1 MIEAFVKQQSK
12 ISLTCQSSCG
22 RCAVCTQLPSH
33 ALHEIRLVNHSSS
46 FHSQHVNG
54 FSERMD
60 DIIQGQEPQG
70 LFSKRSS
77 SNILSDPRILAHL
90 RIVAEE
96 AQSSEK
102 DREQDEES
110 ELQNTKREI
119 GLKIAAYNK
128 GNQHGAFRLIL
139 REVRASCSALSR
151 TNILAKECML
161 ISLRY
166 DNRYEALFCPC
177 LA

>member
-1 MIEAFVKQQSK
+1 
-12 ISLTCQSSCG
+12 
-22 RCAVCTQLPSH
+22 
-33 ALHEIRLVNHSSS
+33 
-46 FHSQHVNG
+46 
-54 FSERMD
+54 MD

-110 ELQNTKREI
+110 ELQNTKREL

-139 REVRASCSALSR
+139 KEVRACGVLSP
-151 TNILAKECML
+151 TIYIGEGMCAYILQ
-161 ISLRY
+161 Y
-166 DNRYEALFCPC
+166 DNFEICSTLFCSC
-177 LA
+177 RA

>member
-1 MIEAFVKQQSK
+1 M
-12 ISLTCQSSCG
+12 
-22 RCAVCTQLPSH
+22 H
-33 ALHEIRLVNHSSS
+33 
-46 FHSQHVNG
+46 G
-54 FSERMD
+54 FFLYLMD

-96 AQSSEK
+96 AQSSEQNH
-102 DREQDEES
+102 EHDEES
-110 ELQNTKREI
+110 ELQNTKREL

-139 REVRASCSALSR
+139 KEVRMMFIANEYIGEGMLVLSL
-151 TNILAKECML
+151 TE
-161 ISLRY
+161 
-166 DNRYEALFCPC
+166 
-177 LA
+177 

>member
-1 MIEAFVKQQSK
+1 MYTSEKRIARNTSDSEYRVWKT
-12 ISLTCQSSCG
+12 L
-22 RCAVCTQLPSH
+22 
-33 ALHEIRLVNHSSS
+33 SSS
-46 FHSQHVNG
+46 IPLVTFEWLSA
-54 FSERMD
+54 RMD

-96 AQSSEK
+96 AQSSDK
-102 DREQDEES
+102 EQDEES
-110 ELQNTKREI
+110 ELQNTKREL

-139 REVRASCSALSR
+139 KEVRECFITKYIVEGMHAL
-151 TNILAKECML
+151 IYHML
-161 ISLRY
+161 IITSACTVARA
-166 DNRYEALFCPC
+166 ALGNCH
-177 LA
+177 LKSS

>member
-1 MIEAFVKQQSK
+1 
-12 ISLTCQSSCG
+12 
-22 RCAVCTQLPSH
+22 
-33 ALHEIRLVNHSSS
+33 
-46 FHSQHVNG
+46 
-54 FSERMD
+54 MD

-96 AQSSEK
+96 AQSSDKE
-102 DREQDEES
+102 DEES
-110 ELQNTKREI
+110 ELRNTKREL

-139 REVRASCSALSR
+139 KEVRECFITKYIVEGMRAYLSYVNHNISVHCRSCRLSKLAPKGCYPRRRKLGYYRQQSSDNFVALVAQQFNFTARRSLFKSEVSQQSR
-151 TNILAKECML
+151 
-161 ISLRY
+161 
-166 DNRYEALFCPC
+166 
-177 LA
+177 

>member
-1 MIEAFVKQQSK
+1 
-12 ISLTCQSSCG
+12 
-22 RCAVCTQLPSH
+22 
-33 ALHEIRLVNHSSS
+33 
-46 FHSQHVNG
+46 
-54 FSERMD
+54 MD

-70 LFSKRSS
+70 LFPKRSS

-110 ELQNTKREI
+110 ELQNTKREL

-139 REVRASCSALSR
+139 KEVRACGALSR
-151 TNILAKECML
+151 TMYIGEGMCAYLTNMI
-161 ISLRY
+161 I
-166 DNRYEALFCPC
+166 
-177 LA
+177 

>member
-1 MIEAFVKQQSK
+1 
-12 ISLTCQSSCG
+12 
-22 RCAVCTQLPSH
+22 
-33 ALHEIRLVNHSSS
+33 
-46 FHSQHVNG
+46 
-54 FSERMD
+54 MD
-60 DIIQGQEPQG
+60 DIIQDQEPQG

-110 ELQNTKREI
+110 ELQNTKREL

-139 REVRASCSALSR
+139 KEVRARRALSR
-151 TNILAKECML
+151 TIYIGEGMCAYILT
-161 ISLRY
+161 I
-166 DNRYEALFCPC
+166 
-177 LA
+177 